1 MNDMSPQT
9 LENLLDACGRG
20 NRAAFTA
27 LYSQTSGLLFGAALR
42 LLRDHALAQDAV
54 QDGFLKIWNNAAKYD
69 PSKGSPMSWMGII
82 VRRAALDRM
91 RSIKNHVSL
100 DGIDVAAPQFEPSNP
115 KVTKCLGLLPK
126 TQERAL
132 ILSYVYGYTHDE
144 ISGSM
149 AKPVGTI
156 KSWVRRA
163 AIALK
168 ECLEA

>member
-1 MNDMSPQT
+1 MDDKSRQA
-9 LENLLDACGRG
+9 LEGLLIASGRG

-27 LYSQTSGLLFGAALR
+27 LYSETRALFFGAALR

-54 QDGFLKIWNNAAKYD
+54 QDGFLKIWNNSAKYD

-91 RSIKNHVSL
+91 RSVKNHDSL
-100 DGIDVAAPQFEPSNP
+100 DGINVAAPQFEPSNP
-115 KVTKCLGLLPK
+115 KVSKCLSLLPK
-126 TQERAL
+126 TQGHAL
-132 ILSYVYGYTHDE
+132 ILSYVYGYTHEE

-149 AKPVGTI
+149 DKPVGTI